1 MNFCGDCGVNTSCDI
16 NAGIN
21 QGLLH
26 VFVFTFP
33 TCFHLLMWSYL
44 PFYYTFV
51 QLVMK
56 HNQSAFILH
65 VRWHEIWSLKLLW
78 LPEFIAMVY
87 DAVWPDWWYLLHR
100 WDTKQHIAHSTA
112 GYERSWPA
120 CVTPLRTWQIPG
132 QPKLV
137 SLGNFPTVKSSRKAF
152 ITQNLQGQPV
162 KYWLFFKGNISNKV
176 FYSILNDNSHSMKS
190 TKTYSFNTALVYLDF
205 IQHLI
210 TVIYLTR

>member
-120 CVTPLRTWQIPG
+120 CVTPLGTWQIPG
-132 QPKLV
+132 QPELQ
-137 SLGNFPTVKSSRKAF
+137 SSWAIFLRW
-152 ITQNLQGQPV
+152 NLQGRLSSHKIFKDSLSSIDYSSKAISPI
-162 KYWLFFKGNISNKV
+162 KYSV
-176 FYSILNDNSHSMKS
+176 PY
-190 TKTYSFNTALVYLDF
+190 
-205 IQHLI
+205 
-210 TVIYLTR
+210 